1 MIDFISGPLFIFSL
15 LVFVAGLLFK
25 AVLYVRGLDAK
36 LERVAYSAHPERSIP
51 GILAS
56 IFKWLVPGGTQG
68 WRTQPM
74 ATVAFFLLHF
84 GAVLLPLF
92 LLGHTVLLEDAL
104 GISLPSLPG
113 ALADLLA
120 IMSLIGLALLVL
132 RRLRVPAVR
141 HLTTSADWLV
151 LVLTILPFLTGV
163 IARFASESSYSTW
176 IILHVLSGELF
187 LILAPFTKLSHIVL
201 FFMSRA
207 QLGMDYAIKR
217 GGRSR
222 GGVFPW

>member
-1 MIDFISGPLFIFSL
+1 MLDFISGPLFIFSL
-15 LVFVAGLLFK
+15 LFFFVSLALR
-25 AVLYVRGLDAK
+25 AVLYIRGLDAN
-36 LERVAYSAHPERSIP
+36 LERVAYTAHPERSII
-51 GILAS
+51 GIFIS

-68 WRTQPM
+68 WRAQPL

-84 GAVLLPLF
+84 GAVLLPFF
-92 LLGHTVLLEDAL
+92 LLGHTILLESAL
-104 GISLPSLPG
+104 GISLPSLPKS
-113 ALADLLA
+113 LSDLLTF
-120 IMSLIGLALLVL
+120 MSLAGLVLLVL

-141 HLTTSADWLV
+141 HLTGIGDWAV
-151 LVLTILPFLTGV
+151 LLLTILPFFTGAM
-163 IARFASESSYSTW
+163 ARFSSESSYATW
-176 IILHVLSGELF
+176 ILLHVLSGELF

-217 GGRSR
+217 GGRTR

>member
-1 MIDFISGPLFIFSL
+1 MLNFIAGPLFIFSL
-15 LVFVAGLLFK
+15 LFFFAGLLLK
-25 AVLYVRGLDAK
+25 AVLYIRGLDAK
-36 LERVAYSAHPERSIP
+36 LERVAYSAHMERSIP

-56 IFKWLVPGGTQG
+56 IFKWLIPGGTNG
-68 WRTQPM
+68 WRTQPLV
-74 ATVAFFLLHF
+74 TLGFFLLHI
-84 GAVLLPLF
+84 GAVLLPFF
-92 LLGHTVLLEDAL
+92 LLGHTVLLDAAL

-113 ALADLLA
+113 AVADTLTF
-120 IMSLIGLALLVL
+120 MSLAGLALLAL
-132 RRLRVPAVR
+132 RRLGVPAAR
-141 HLTTSADWLV
+141 HLTTWEDWLIIA
-151 LVLTILPFLTGV
+151 LTFLPFFTGAM
-163 IARFASESSYSTW
+163 ARFAPESSYSTW
-176 IILHVLSGELF
+176 ILLHILSGELF